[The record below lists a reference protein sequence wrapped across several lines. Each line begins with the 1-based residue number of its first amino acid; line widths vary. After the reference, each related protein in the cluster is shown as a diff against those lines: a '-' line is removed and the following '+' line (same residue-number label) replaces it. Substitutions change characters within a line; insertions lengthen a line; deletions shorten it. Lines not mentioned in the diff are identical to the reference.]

1 MMTDVMGSQI
11 DLGIASV
18 AALSANV
25 KGGKLRALA
34 LTGDKRSHTMPDV
47 PTLAEQGFPGF
58 SAFAWWGIFA
68 PAGTPKQILDKFHA
82 ELVKVLKQPDL
93 RKQLTETLGMDLAS
107 SSPEALQKFLVGEI
121 NRWGNV
127 VRSNSVRAD

>member
-34 LTGDKRSHTMPDV
+34 VTGEKRSPVMPEV
-47 PTLAEQGFPGF
+47 PTLAEQGLPGF
-58 SAFAWWGIFA
+58 SAYAWWGILA
-68 PAGTPKQILDKFHA
+68 PAGTPKPVLDKFHA
-82 ELVKVLKQPDL
+82 ELVKVLGQPDL
-93 RKQLTETLGMDLAS
+93 RKQLTETLGMDLAV
-107 SSPEALQKFLVGEI
+107 SSPEALQKFVAGEMD
-121 NRWGNV
+121 RWGKV
-127 VRSNSVRAD
+127 VKANNIRAD